1 MPNFPSRI
9 VVMLSYTLFLFPFF
23 QTSSLKAAER
33 TPQSL
38 SLEEAIRIAL
48 GNNVDLKVERENIRL
63 QESDILFEQGQFD
76 PTLHLDAR
84 VGKSVQESTSVIEA
98 GFVETGQV
106 DQESQRLSLGL
117 NQRFGWGGDY
127 DVTFSQSRSSATLQ
141 EINPTFR
148 GEPVLTFTQPL
159 LRGFGRE
166 VTQGLLRIAQTQL
179 QISQSVFR
187 SQLMAIIL
195 EISDVYWDLIF
206 QRENLK
212 VQQQSLRAAERLLEL
227 NRNKVELGLLA
238 PIEILVA
245 EAGVASRVEGVVVA
259 EKGIEDTEDQLRR
272 LLNLPEQSFSAPPPL
287 LPTEA
292 PIDTRIELD
301 ETSLL
306 ATALRERPEI
316 EQSEMVLK
324 NRALSIRIAENQLY
338 PSLDLVGSVG
348 LNGIGG
354 SYSTELDQIESGDF
368 YRWEAGV
375 VLSFPLGNRSAR
387 ANVQRERS
395 EWNRATLN
403 RERTIQQITLETKEG
418 LRRVETDYRRI
429 ESNRRARILAERQLS
444 AGNERA
450 VLGLISSHDLLEFQ
464 TELADARGREI
475 RAITDYNKSLINLD
489 RVTGLLLERFNI
501 ETVSAAGE
509 KR

>member
-1 MPNFPSRI
+1 
-9 VVMLSYTLFLFPFF
+9 MLCTLLLSPLF
-23 QTSSLKAAER
+23 QTTSLKAAEM
-33 TPQSL
+33 TPRSISL
-38 SLEEAIRIAL
+38 AEAVAIAL
-48 GNNVDLKVERENIRL
+48 KNNVDLKVERENIRL
-63 QESDILFEQGQFD
+63 QASAILFEQGQFD

-84 VGKSVQESTSVIEA
+84 ADKTVRESISIIET
-98 GFVETGQV
+98 GFVRT
-106 DQESQRLSLGL
+106 DQIEQENQRLSLGL

-127 DVTFSQSRSSATLQ
+127 DITFSQTRSSATLQ

-166 VTQGLLRIAQTQL
+166 VAQGPLRIAQTQL
-179 QISQSVFR
+179 QISHALFR
-187 SQLMAIIL
+187 SQVMATIL
-195 EISDVYWDLIF
+195 EISNVYWDLVF

-212 VQQQSLRAAERLLEL
+212 VQQQSLRAAEQLLEL
-227 NRNKVELGLLA
+227 NRNKVALGLLA

-245 EAGVASRVEGVVVA
+245 EAGVASRVEAVVVA
-259 EKGIEDTEDQLRR
+259 EKGIQDTEDQLRR
-272 LLNLPEQSFSAPPPL
+272 LLNLSEQSMSAPPPL
-287 LPTEA
+287 LPTETPTDA
-292 PIDTRIELD
+292 RRELD
-301 ETSLL
+301 ETALL
-306 ATALRERPEI
+306 TTALRERPEI
-316 EQSEMVLK
+316 EQSQMELN

-348 LNGIGG
+348 LNGIGR
-354 SYSTELDQIESGDF
+354 SYSTEFDQIESGDF

-387 ANVQRERS
+387 ANVQREKS
-395 EWNRATLN
+395 EWNRAALSK
-403 RERTIQQITLETKEG
+403 ERAIQQITLETKEG

-429 ESNRRARILAERQLS
+429 ESNRRARILAERQLT

-450 VLGLISSHDLLEFQ
+450 ALGLISSHDLLEFQ

-475 RAITDYNKSLINLD
+475 RAVTDYNKSLVNLD

-501 ETVSAAGE
+501 ETVPAAGGSQ
-509 KR
+509 

>member
-9 VVMLSYTLFLFPFF
+9 VVMLSFALLFSPFF
-23 QTSSLKAAER
+23 QTTPLEAAEIPPR
-33 TPQSL
+33 PL
-38 SLEEAIRIAL
+38 SLAEAVGIAL
-48 GNNVDLKVERENIRL
+48 ENNVDLRVERENIRL
-63 QESDILFEQGQFD
+63 QESAVLFERGQFD
-76 PTLHLDAR
+76 PILHLDAR
-84 VGKSVQESTSVIEA
+84 ADKTVRESTSVIES
-98 GFVETGQV
+98 GFIRT
-106 DQESQRLSLGL
+106 DQLEQENQRLSLGL
-117 NQRFGWGGDY
+117 NHRFGWGGDY
-127 DVTFSQSRSSATLQ
+127 DVTFSQARSSATLQ
-141 EINPTFR
+141 QINPTFR

-166 VTQGLLRIAQTQL
+166 ITQGPLRIARTQL

-212 VQQQSLRAAERLLEL
+212 AQQQLLLAAEQLLEL
-227 NRNKVELGLLA
+227 NRNKVQLGLLA

-259 EKGIEDTEDQLRR
+259 EKAIQDTEDLLRR
-272 LLNLPEQSFSAPPPL
+272 LLNLPEQPISDPPPL
-287 LPTEA
+287 LPTET
-292 PIDTRIELD
+292 PTDTRKEF
-301 ETSLL
+301 EESALL

-316 EQSEMVLK
+316 AQHQMELR

-338 PSLDLVGSVG
+338 PSFDLVGSVG

-354 SYSTELDQIESGDF
+354 SYDAELDQIESGDF
-368 YRWEAGV
+368 YHWEAGV

-387 ANVQRERS
+387 ANVQREKS
-395 EWNRATLN
+395 EWNRAALFK
-403 RERTIQQITLETKEG
+403 ERTVQQITLETKEG

-450 VLGLISSHDLLEFQ
+450 ALGLISSHDLLEFQ

-475 RAITDYNKSLINLD
+475 RAITDYNKALINLD

-501 ETVSAAGE
+501 ETVPTAGE

>member
-1 MPNFPSRI
+1 
-9 VVMLSYTLFLFPFF
+9 MLSCILLLSPLS
-23 QTSSLKAAER
+23 QATSLQAAEM
-33 TPQSL
+33 TPRPL
-38 SLEEAIRIAL
+38 SLEEAVGIAL
-48 GNNVDLKVERENIRL
+48 ENNLDLRVERENIRL
-63 QESDILFEQGQFD
+63 QESAVLFEQGQFD

-84 VGKSVQESTSVIEA
+84 ANKTVRGSTSLI
-98 GFVETGQV
+98 ETGFLRTNRLA
-106 DQESQRLSLGL
+106 QENQQLNLGMK
-117 NQRFGWGGDY
+117 QRFDWGGDY
-127 DVTFSQSRSSATLQ
+127 DLTFSQTRSSATLQ
-141 EINPTFR
+141 QINPTFR

-166 VTQGLLRIAQTQL
+166 VTQGPLRIAQTQL
-179 QISQSVFR
+179 QTSQAVFR
-187 SQLMAIIL
+187 SQLMATVL
-195 EISDVYWDLIF
+195 EISDVYWDLVF

-212 VQQQSLRAAERLLEL
+212 VQQQSLRAAEQLLEL
-227 NRNKVELGLLA
+227 NRNKVQLGLLA

-259 EKGIEDTEDQLRR
+259 EKGIQDTEDQLRR
-272 LLNLPEQSFSAPPPL
+272 LLNLPEQSMSAPPPL

-292 PIDTRIELD
+292 PTDTRREFD
-301 ETSLL
+301 EPALL
-306 ATALRERPEI
+306 AIALRERPEI
-316 EQSEMVLK
+316 EQSQMELK
-324 NRALSIRIAENQLY
+324 NRALSIRIAEDQLY

-387 ANVQRERS
+387 ANVQREKS
-395 EWNRATLN
+395 EWNRAALSK
-403 RERTIQQITLETKEG
+403 ERTIQQITLETKEG

-444 AGNERA
+444 AGSERA
-450 VLGLISSHDLLEFQ
+450 ALGLISSHDLLEFQ

-475 RAITDYNKSLINLD
+475 RAVTDYNKSLINLD
-489 RVTGLLLERFNI
+489 RVTGLLLKRFNI
-501 ETVSAAGE
+501 ETVPARGE

>member
-9 VVMLSYTLFLFPFF
+9 VVMLSCTLLLSLSRT
-23 QTSSLKAAER
+23 TSLRAAEELPR
-33 TPQSL
+33 AFSL
-38 SLEEAIRIAL
+38 AEAIGLAL
-48 GNNVDLKVERENIRL
+48 ENNVDLKVERENIRL
-63 QESDILFEQGQFD
+63 QESAVLFEQGQFD

-84 VGKSVQESTSVIEA
+84 VDKTVRGSTSII
-98 GFVETGQV
+98 ETGFLGANRLA
-106 DQESQRLSLGL
+106 QENQQLSLGMK
-117 NQRFGWGGDY
+117 QRFGWGGDY
-127 DVTFSQSRSSATLQ
+127 DLTFSQTRSSATLQ
-141 EINPTFR
+141 RVNPTFR
-148 GEPVLTFTQPL
+148 GEPLLTFTQPL

-166 VTQGLLRIAQTQL
+166 VTQGALRIAQTQL

-195 EISDVYWDLIF
+195 EISDVYWDLVF

-212 VQQQSLRAAERLLEL
+212 VQQQSLRAAEQLLEL

-259 EKGIEDTEDQLRR
+259 EKGIQDLEDQLRR
-272 LLNLPEQSFSAPPPL
+272 LLNLPEQATSGPPSL
-287 LPTEA
+287 LPTET
-292 PIDTRIELD
+292 PTDTRKEFD
-301 ETSLL
+301 ETTLL
-306 ATALRERPEI
+306 AIALRERPEI
-316 EQSEMVLK
+316 EQSEMELK
-324 NRALSIRIAENQLY
+324 NRALSIRIAENQLS
-338 PSLDLVGSVG
+338 PSLDFVGSLG
-348 LNGIGG
+348 RNGIGR
-354 SYSTELDQIESGDF
+354 SYATEFDQIESGDF

-387 ANVQRERS
+387 ANVQRQKS
-395 EWNRATLN
+395 EWNRAALSK
-403 RERTIQQITLETKEG
+403 ERAIQQLTLETKEG

-450 VLGLISSHDLLEFQ
+450 ALGLLSSQNLLEFQ
-464 TELADARGREI
+464 TALADAQGREI
-475 RAITDYNKSLINLD
+475 RAIADYNKSLINLD
-489 RVTGLLLERFNI
+489 RVTGLLLNRFNI
-501 ETVSAAGE
+501 ETIPTAGE

>member
-1 MPNFPSRI
+1 MPNFRSRI
-9 VVMLSYTLFLFPFF
+9 MIMLSCTLLLSPLF
-23 QTSSLKAAER
+23 QTPPLEAVEI
-33 TPQSL
+33 TPRSL
-38 SLEEAIRIAL
+38 SLAEAINIAL
-48 GNNVDLKVERENIRL
+48 ENNVDLRVERENIRL
-63 QESDILFEQGQFD
+63 QRSAILFERGQFD

-84 VGKSVQESTSVIEA
+84 VDKTVRESTSIIET
-98 GFVETGQV
+98 GFVRTDQI
-106 DQESQRLSLGL
+106 DQENQRLSLGF

-127 DVTFSQSRSSATLQ
+127 DITFSQTRSSATLQ

-166 VTQGLLRIAQTQL
+166 VTQGPLRIAQTRL

-195 EISDVYWDLIF
+195 EIGDVYWDLVF
-206 QRENLK
+206 QRENLN
-212 VQQQSLRAAERLLEL
+212 VQQQSLRAAEQLLEL

-259 EKGIEDTEDQLRR
+259 EKAIQDTEDRLRR
-272 LLNLPEQSFSAPPPL
+272 LLNLPEQSISAPPPL
-287 LPTEA
+287 LPTDA
-292 PIDTRIELD
+292 PIDTRKEWD
-301 ETSLL
+301 ETTLL
-306 ATALRERPEI
+306 ATALRERPEM
-316 EQSEMVLK
+316 EQRQMELR

-368 YRWEAGV
+368 YHWEAGV
-375 VLSFPLGNRSAR
+375 ILSFPLGNRSAR
-387 ANVQRERS
+387 ANVQREKS
-395 EWNRATLN
+395 QWNQAALD

-429 ESNRRARILAERQLS
+429 ESNRRARILAERQLM

-450 VLGLISSHDLLEFQ
+450 ALGLISSHDLLEFQ

-501 ETVSAAGE
+501 KTAPAEGE
-509 KR
+509 GR

>member
-9 VVMLSYTLFLFPFF
+9 VVMLSCTLLLSPFF
-23 QTSSLKAAER
+23 QTTALEAAEIPPR
-33 TPQSL
+33 PL
-38 SLEEAIRIAL
+38 SLAEAIAIAL
-48 GNNVDLKVERENIRL
+48 KNNIDLKVERENIRL
-63 QESDILFEQGQFD
+63 EESAILFERGQFD

-84 VGKSVQESTSVIEA
+84 ANKTVRGSTSLIETRFLEA
-98 GFVETGQV
+98 NRLA
-106 DQESQRLSLGL
+106 QENQQLSLGMK
-117 NQRFGWGGDY
+117 QRFGWGGDY
-127 DVTFSQSRSSATLQ
+127 DLTFSQTRSSATLQ
-141 EINPTFR
+141 QINPTFR
-148 GEPVLTFTQPL
+148 GEPALTFTQPL

-166 VTQGLLRIAQTQL
+166 VTQGPLRIAQTRL

-187 SQLMAIIL
+187 SQLMAMIL
-195 EISDVYWDLIF
+195 EISDVYWDLVF

-212 VQQQSLRAAERLLEL
+212 VQQQSLLAAEQLLEL
-227 NRNKVELGLLA
+227 NRNKVQLGLLA

-245 EAGVASRVEGVVVA
+245 EAGVAARVEAVVVA
-259 EKGIEDTEDQLRR
+259 EKGIEDTEDRLRR
-272 LLNLPEQSFSAPPPL
+272 LLNLPEQAMSAPPPL
-287 LPTEA
+287 HPTET
-292 PIDTRIELD
+292 PTDTRKEFD
-301 ETSLL
+301 ETTLL
-306 ATALRERPEI
+306 ATALMERPEI
-316 EQSEMVLK
+316 EQHQMEMN

-354 SYSTELDQIESGDF
+354 SYSTELDQIESRDF

-387 ANVQRERS
+387 ADVQREKS
-395 EWNRATLN
+395 EWNREALSK
-403 RERTIQQITLETKEG
+403 ERTIQQITLETKEG
-418 LRRVETDYRRI
+418 IRRVGTDYRRI

-450 VLGLISSHDLLEFQ
+450 ALGLISSQNLLEFQ
-464 TELADARGREI
+464 TALTDARGSEI
-475 RAITDYNKSLINLD
+475 RAITDYNKSLVNLD
-489 RVTGLLLERFNI
+489 RVTGLLLKRFNI